1 MIGGFFYLYLC
12 HIKIEIE
19 MITLKTKLEH
29 RWGTNRVLP
38 VVGEVFIS
46 EEGTIQVKSLE
57 IAEQLQDSGC
67 DFFIVKGG
75 KEETGK
81 VVDKD
86 LVKTKETTVESDEI
100 KPQTDEDGEL
110 EKGKEGDEIKP
121 QTEPNGELGTA
132 ATSEGQKSKEDS
144 KLPEPSNTPLE
155 EDPAVE
161 LAKLKVLDL
170 QTLAAPFPKEEWVT
184 LKKDDLINYLVV
196 KLEEAK
202 NKD

>member
-1 MIGGFFYLYLC
+1 
-12 HIKIEIE
+12 

-121 QTEPNGELGTA
+121 QTEPNGELEVVV
-132 ATSEGQKSKEDS
+132 TSGGQKVEEGIE
-144 KLPEPSNTPLE
+144 LPEPSNTPLE
-155 EDPAVE
+155 KDPSEELMLMKVVQLQE
-161 LAKLKVLDL
+161 LAG
-170 QTLAAPFPKEEWVT
+170 PFPKEEWEV
-184 LKKDDLINYLVV
+184 LKKADLVNYLVT
-196 KLEEAK
+196 KLQKTEE
-202 NKD
+202 